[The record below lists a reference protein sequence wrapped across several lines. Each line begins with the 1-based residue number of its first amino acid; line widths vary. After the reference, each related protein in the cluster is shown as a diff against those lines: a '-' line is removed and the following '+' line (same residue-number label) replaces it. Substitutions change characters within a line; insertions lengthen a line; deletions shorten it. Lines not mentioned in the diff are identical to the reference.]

1 MKRNSLLVLLLL
13 LGQSPAFCSYKY
25 KGLKGKIYLQE
36 NQPITI
42 QVRSRTEL
50 QFSEGCP
57 DEIRNFFSTL
67 WLTRIGR
74 QSVVHLLRSRSK
86 IFFHISDSMGCMIYK
101 GEARTL
107 LGVTDPDYLNKLK
120 KDKKS
125 PGIIKDYDGGQTW
138 ESQRITLFR
147 GSYRYRMGD
156 TSLLF
161 QNKIHVTDFTKG
173 ENISP
178 GQKDSAMQELRMKH
192 FRADSIDKAS
202 TRALLKRKKQG
213 PEFKNCREYYYFT
226 GIHEIAHTTSKNIAI
241 SRRYGDA
248 EKDPYKME
256 KKAARRLGKVNRSK
270 RIHYE

>member
-1 MKRNSLLVLLLL
+1 MGRLYLLFILLSF
-13 LGQSPAFCSYKY
+13 GPCMAFGSYKFQ
-25 KGLKGKIYLQE
+25 GLKGKIYLEE
-36 NQPITI
+36 NKVITI

-101 GEARTL
+101 GEAWTV

-120 KDKKS
+120 KNKK
-125 PGIIKDYDGGQTW
+125 PPRTIRDYDGGQTW

-202 TRALLKRKKQG
+202 TRAVPKRKKQG

-270 RIHYE
+270 KLRYD